1 MLLSVERAAAGLVRI
16 YRGATVVDG
25 TGGPRYEADVAVEG
39 ARIVGIVRRTAPD
52 VTEFELPEGAVEV
65 DAAGLVLSPGFIDMH
80 AHSELAVLSGAR
92 HDAKIRQGVT
102 TEVLGQDGLGYAP
115 LDDATAA
122 VIPAQ
127 IAGWNGMPEATPW
140 RTMDDLLTAIDGAAV
155 ANAAVLVPQG
165 NLRMMVVGHENRP
178 ATTAE
183 VASMALILGA
193 ALDAGAFGMSSG
205 LTYTPGMYAD
215 RDELVALCRVV
226 AERGGYWAPHTRS
239 YGGGALD
246 AYREAL
252 DIGRRTSCPI
262 HLTHATMNFAP
273 NRGRAAELLA
283 LIDEAIADGVDV
295 TLDSYPYLPGATTL
309 AALLPSRLAA
319 SGDLLR
325 TISDLDAD
333 GREIVRREV
342 EESGCD
348 GFHGERADW
357 SAIQISGVA
366 NPLLADLV
374 GRHVDEIAA
383 TSGRRPIDVVLDTIV
398 ADAGATG
405 ILMHIGDE
413 DNVRTIMRH
422 PRHTG
427 GSDGILVGARPHPRG
442 RGTFPRYLGH
452 YVRELGIL
460 TLEEAVRH
468 LAGTPAARLGLHRGD
483 APRGVIRQGATA
495 DLVLFDPQT
504 IAAGATFDDPLAAP
518 VGIVEVLVGGVPV
531 VSAGA
536 VTGATPGRALRMPPP
551 AHRATVPRIR
561 ARIDPAA
568 PGFRWT
574 PATPIVA
581 PSGDETPGL
590 EASIARLRARDAA
603 AGEPSIRLVIDP
615 SLADEFAENGRIGD
629 EAFRLT
635 VAADGIELRGAT
647 PAGVFRA
654 STTLRQL
661 RDPDAETAVVPAGV
675 WAGAPAYSW
684 RGVMLDVARHFRP
697 VDEVRRLIDLLADHH
712 LNVLHLHLTD
722 DQGWRFEVPG
732 YPRLTEV
739 GARREATQR
748 GHGPLSTVEPGVH
761 EGFYTTAELRDLV
774 AYAAERFVTLVPE
787 VELPGHIQAGL
798 AAYPEL
804 GNLDVSEPATGP
816 WERFGVN
823 PRTLAPTE
831 ASLAFGRAAIDALCD
846 VFDSEWIG
854 IGGDEVPVVEWAES
868 AAAAARMQELGL
880 GGPYDVQP
888 WFTAHFAAHVH
899 SRGRSAL
906 AWDEVLEGD
915 VPEGVRILAW
925 RGPAAMREA
934 LRRGVPVV
942 ACPDLEAYLD
952 YPQSESTEEPIRV
965 GPPLSIERAY
975 TLRVEEGA
983 VGGQANVWSEH
994 LPTRDRVDFA
1004 VFPRLA
1010 AIAERLWDGGEPR
1023 PFDDFGRRV
1032 PTHLRRLA
1040 AAGVRYRPLDGPAP
1054 DQRRPG
1060 IPGKPLTVEAR
1071 EEIVAGLVERL
1082 IERSKTAV
1090 GDARK

>member
-1 MLLSVERAAAGLVRI
+1 MLLSAEKAASGLVRV

-25 TGGPRYEADVAVEG
+25 TGGPRYTADVAVEG
-39 ARIVGIVRRTAPD
+39 ARIVAV
-52 VTEFELPEGAVEV
+52 VTEFGAPTDLELPEGAVEI
-65 DAAGLVLSPGFIDMH
+65 DAGGLVLAPGFIDMH
-80 AHSELAVLSGAR
+80 AHSDLAVLTGAA

-115 LDDATAA
+115 LDEATAS

-127 IAGWNGMPEATPW
+127 IAGWNGMPAATPW
-140 RTMDDLLTAIDGAAV
+140 RSTDDLLAAIDTATV

-165 NLRMMVVGHENRP
+165 NLRMMVVGHENRR
-178 ATTAE
+178 ATPGE
-183 VASMALILGA
+183 VSEMAVLLGE

-215 RDELVALCRVV
+215 VAELEALCRVV

-239 YGGGALD
+239 YGAGALA

-252 DIGRRTSCPI
+252 DIGRRTGCPI

-273 NRGRAAELLA
+273 NKGRADQLLA
-283 LIDEAIADGVDV
+283 LVDEAIADGVDV
-295 TLDSYPYLPGATTL
+295 TLDTYPYLPGATTL

-319 SGDLLR
+319 TGDLLR

-333 GREIVRREV
+333 GREAVRV
-342 EESGCD
+342 ELEEIGCD

-357 SAIQISGVA
+357 SAIQISGAA
-366 NPLLADLV
+366 NPALADLV
-374 GRHVDEIAA
+374 GRTVAEIAA
-383 TSGRRPIDVVLDTIV
+383 VSGRAAIDVVLDTIV

-413 DNVRTIMRH
+413 ENVRAIMRH

-427 GSDGILVGARPHPRG
+427 GSDGILIGARPHPRG

-468 LAGTPAARLGLHRGD
+468 LAGTPAARLGLDRGE
-483 APRGVIRQGATA
+483 APRGVIREGATA
-495 DLVLFDPQT
+495 DLVLFDPDS
-504 IAAGATFDDPLAAP
+504 IAAGATFDHPLAAP
-518 VGIVEVLVGGVPV
+518 VGVIEVLVGGTAV
-531 VSAGA
+531 VTGGE

-551 AHRATVPRIR
+551 PHRATVPRIE

-568 PGFRWT
+568 AGFAWT
-574 PATPIVA
+574 P
-581 PSGDETPGL
+581 ETPVVADAAL
-590 EASIARLRARDAA
+590 AASVARLGIGGEA
-603 AGEPSIRLVIDP
+603 AGRPPIRLVIDE
-615 SLADEFAENGRIGD
+615 SLAEPAGADGRRGD

-635 VAADGIELRGAT
+635 VAADGVEIRGASL
-647 PAGVFRA
+647 AGVFRG

-661 RDPDAETAVVPAGV
+661 REAGATSAVIPAGV
-675 WAGAPAYSW
+675 WEGAPAHGW

-697 VDEVRRLIDLLADHH
+697 VDEVRRLVDLLADHH

-748 GHGPLSTVEPGVH
+748 GHGPLATVEPGVH
-761 EGFYTTAELRDLV
+761 EGYYTGEELRALV
-774 AYAAERFVTLVPE
+774 AYASERFVTLVPE

-804 GNLDVSEPATGP
+804 GNTDVGAPVDAP

-831 ASLAFGRAAIDALCD
+831 ASLEFGRAAIDALCD
-846 VFDSEWIG
+846 VFDAEWIG
-854 IGGDEVPVVEWAES
+854 IGGDEVPVTEWAES
-868 AAAAARMQELGL
+868 PAAAERMRELGL
-880 GGPYDVQP
+880 ATPHDVQP
-888 WFTAHFAAHVH
+888 WFTAQFVAHVRR
-899 SRGRSAL
+899 RGRTAL
-906 AWDEVLEGD
+906 AWDEVLEGE

-925 RGPAAMREA
+925 RGPVAMREA
-934 LRRGVPVV
+934 LRRGIPVV
-942 ACPDLEAYLD
+942 ACPDLEVYLD
-952 YPQSESTEEPIRV
+952 YPQSESAEEPIRV
-965 GPPLSIERAY
+965 GPPLTIERAY
-975 TLRVEEGA
+975 SFRVEEGA
-983 VGGQANVWSEH
+983 AGGQANVWSEH

-1004 VFPRLA
+1004 MFPRLA
-1010 AIAERLWDGGEPR
+1010 AIAERLWEGGDPA
-1023 PFDDFGRRV
+1023 PYADFGRRL
-1032 PTHLRRLA
+1032 PTHLLRLDEV
-1040 AAGVRYRPLDGPAP
+1040 GVRYRPESGPAP

-1060 IPGKPLTVEAR
+1060 IPGKPLTIDAR
-1071 EEIVAGLVERL
+1071 ERIVAGLVARLLERT
-1082 IERSKTAV
+1082 EPPVDAV
-1090 GDARK
+1090 RK